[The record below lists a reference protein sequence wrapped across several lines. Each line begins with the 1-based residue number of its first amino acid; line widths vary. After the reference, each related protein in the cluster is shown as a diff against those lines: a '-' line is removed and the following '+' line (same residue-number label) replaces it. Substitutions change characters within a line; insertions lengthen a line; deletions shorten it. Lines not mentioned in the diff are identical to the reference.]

1 MVNVFRLRK
10 GNVDMENKPS
20 VFVRLMNEALSGI
33 DPSSLPHLRVG
44 PEWAEIQVLTD
55 PFVIYR
61 RDKYLPVLLVEELAT
76 EMKRLLFIS
85 AVSLAQCLEPI
96 RAKRGTLVGINI
108 RVRKK
113 GEERFSTYEAEE
125 LAD

>member
-1 MVNVFRLRK
+1 
-10 GNVDMENKPS
+10 MENKPS
-20 VFVRLMNEALSGI
+20 IFVRLMNEAIAGI
-33 DPSSLPHLRVG
+33 DPYSLSHLRIG
-44 PEWAEIQVLTD
+44 PEWAEIQILTD

-61 RDKYLPVLLVEELAT
+61 RDRYLPVVLVEELGT
-76 EMKRLLFIS
+76 ELKRLIFIS

-96 RAKRGTLVGINI
+96 RAKRGTLIGVNI

-113 GEERFSTYEAEE
+113 GEERFSTYEVEE

>member
-1 MVNVFRLRK
+1 
-10 GNVDMENKPS
+10 MENKPS
-20 VFVRLMNEALSGI
+20 IFVRLMNEALSGV
-33 DPSSLPHLRVG
+33 DPDSLPYLRVG

-61 RDKYLPVLLVEELAT
+61 KTFGKGRYLPVVLVEDLRAES
-76 EMKRLLFIS
+76 KHLLFVS
-85 AVSLAQCLEPI
+85 AVSLAQCLEPL
-96 RAKRGTLVGINI
+96 RAERGTLVGLNI

-113 GEERFSTYEAEE
+113 GEDRFSEYEVEE

>member
-1 MVNVFRLRK
+1 MKEERVVMRN
-10 GNVDMENKPS
+10 DAS
-20 VFVRLMNEALSGI
+20 VFVRLMNEALAGI
-33 DPSSLPHLRVG
+33 DPYSLPHLRVG

-61 RDKYLPVLLVEELAT
+61 RDRYLPVVLVEELGT
-76 EMKRLLFIS
+76 ELKRLLFIS

-96 RAKRGTLVGINI
+96 RVKRGNLVGVNI

-113 GEERFSTYEAEE
+113 GEERFSTYEVEE